1 MQRYGKLLRVAQL
14 VAAIGLVGFWLFAL
28 LVQPDPGG
36 KPFGVDAY
44 PYWSVPLSDPYSG
57 PEAGL
62 PGAYLY
68 SPAFLQG
75 ITPLRLLPWEWFIA
89 IWIAGELVALA
100 WLVTPLGAI
109 AVLAFPP
116 IASEVLIGNVH
127 VFLAVGLVLSIR
139 YPGAWLLALL
149 TKPTLGVGMAY
160 YAARGAWRSLGIG
173 LGVAAVMIVISFA
186 IGPDLWFAWVERIR
200 GAEGRGGLA
209 WTVFLVVRL
218 VLALGLAWYAGWR
231 RRPAF
236 LPLAAYLALPIPWLE
251 GLALLTAVPRLLG
264 AEEARP
270 AERPSAA

>member
-1 MQRYGKLLRVAQL
+1 MERYRTLIRVGQV
-14 VAAIGLVGFWLFAL
+14 VAGIGLLAFWLWAL

-44 PYWSVPLSDPYSG
+44 PYWSVPLADPYSG

-68 SPAFLQG
+68 SPAFLHA
-75 ITPLRLLPWEWFIA
+75 ITPLRLLPWEWFIG
-89 IWIAGELVALA
+89 IWIAAELVALA
-100 WLVTPLGAI
+100 WLVTPLGAL

-116 IASEVLIGNVH
+116 IFSEVLIGNVH
-127 VFLAVGLVLSIR
+127 VFLAVALVLSIR
-139 YPGAWLLALL
+139 FPAAWLLALL

-160 YAARGAWRSLGIG
+160 HAARGAWRSLAIA
-173 LGVAAVMIVISFA
+173 LGVAAAVVLVSFA

-218 VLALGLAWYAGWR
+218 VLAFGLAWYAGWR
-231 RRPAF
+231 RRPAY

-251 GLALLTAVPRLLG
+251 GLALLTAVPRLLT
-264 AEEARP
+264 ADRTAIAP
-270 AERPSAA
+270 AAAA

>member
-1 MQRYGKLLRVAQL
+1 MERYRTAIRVGQMLAGLGLL
-14 VAAIGLVGFWLFAL
+14 GFWVWAL

-44 PYWSVPLSDPYSG
+44 PYWSVPLADPYSG

-68 SPAFLQG
+68 SPAFLHA
-75 ITPLRLLPWEWFIA
+75 ITPLRMLPWEWFIG
-89 IWIAGELVALA
+89 IWIAAELVALA
-100 WLVTPLGAI
+100 WLVTPLGAL

-116 IASEVLIGNVH
+116 IFSEVLIGNVH
-127 VFLAVGLVLSIR
+127 VFLAVALVLSIR
-139 YPGAWLLALL
+139 FPAAWLLALL

-160 YAARGAWRSLGIG
+160 HAARGAWRSLAIA
-173 LGVAAVMIVISFA
+173 LGVAAAMILVSFA

-209 WTVFLVVRL
+209 WTVFLAVRL
-218 VLALGLAWYAGWR
+218 VLAFGLAWYAGWR
-231 RRPAF
+231 RRPAY

-251 GLALLTAVPRLLG
+251 GLALLTAVPRLLT
-264 AEEARP
+264 ADRP
-270 AERPSAA
+270 AIAPAAA

>member
-1 MQRYGKLLRVAQL
+1 MERYRTLIRVGQVLAG
-14 VAAIGLVGFWLFAL
+14 IGLLAFWLWAL

-44 PYWSVPLSDPYSG
+44 PYWSVPLADPYSG

-68 SPAFLQG
+68 SPAFLHA
-75 ITPLRLLPWEWFIA
+75 ITPLRLLPWEWFIG
-89 IWIAGELVALA
+89 IWIAAELVALA
-100 WLVTPLGAI
+100 WLVTPLGAL

-116 IASEVLIGNVH
+116 IFSEVLIGNVH
-127 VFLAVGLVLSIR
+127 VFLAVALVLSIR
-139 YPGAWLLALL
+139 FPAAWLLALM
-149 TKPTLGVGMAY
+149 TKPTLGVVMAY
-160 YAARGAWRSLGIG
+160 HAARGACRSLGIAV
-173 LGVAAVMIVISFA
+173 GVAAAVVLVSFA

-218 VLALGLAWYAGWR
+218 VLAFGLAWYAGWR
-231 RRPAF
+231 RRPAY

-251 GLALLTAVPRLLG
+251 GLALLTAVPRLLT
-264 AEEARP
+264 ADRTAIAP
-270 AERPSAA
+270 AAAA